1 MNPPPAALARNENL
15 ARALWI
21 VVPALVASIMSGSIV
36 LGCAFA
42 GVALFVARPLPVPAL
57 LLGAWLLVAAIALI
71 SPTNRAINPDELLH
85 AVAAHYYIDHW
96 LPPRVDSP
104 DIANTYSAYGA
115 SYLNEL
121 DVAYLLA
128 AKVGRFWATHGFD
141 EVTSLRMFNVLL
153 FGLLVLVASVS
164 KRSWPTCAVVLITPQ
179 IWYVFAYFNA
189 DAFGLFLS
197 LIVTMLSAAPDS
209 AVSRFIERS
218 GTSVAALGTFAV
230 ALGLLLLSKKNYLP
244 VPFIATLVLALR
256 HLGLGFP
263 TALIGCVGVALL
275 ILGTVAGPALAY
287 MLPIGD
293 HVVVPGGIIAFV
305 VFAARAS
312 WTALR
317 RPELRSPLLR
327 ISSLLAFAVVVALP
341 RLMVDLE
348 INGSPANK
356 SVQMAEAA
364 EKYAAAEYKPSTL
377 ANDPQNSYRGLGLAS
392 KGVTFS
398 ELIGSPYEWWGRT
411 WHSLFGVYGYLLV
424 FAPTPLYYG
433 LAITLLGLCVGIGTW
448 AFRHPD
454 SRSTLGICVA
464 GIGLVLLASI
474 VHSWANDLQGQG
486 RYLFPG
492 FAMIAMYLQAQPAIL
507 KNRTIAVSLAG
518 AFVLSALSI
527 VTVALPA
534 FTGRY

>member
-1 MNPPPAALARNENL
+1 MNPPHPELARNENL
-15 ARALWI
+15 VRALWI
-21 VVPALVASIMSGSIV
+21 VGPALVASIASGSIV

-42 GVALFVARPLPVPAL
+42 GLVLFVARPLPVPAL
-57 LLGAWLLVAAIALI
+57 LLGAWLLVATIALI

-96 LPPRVDSP
+96 LPPRVDSL

-128 AKVGRFWATHGFD
+128 ARVGRFWATHGFD
-141 EVTSLRMFNVLL
+141 EVTSLRLFNVLL
-153 FGLLVLVASVS
+153 FGLLLFIASVS
-164 KRSWPTCAVVLITPQ
+164 KRTWPTCAVVLLSPQ

-197 LIVTMLSAAPDS
+197 LVVTMLSAAPDS
-209 AVSRFIERS
+209 PVARFIERS
-218 GTSVAALGTFAV
+218 GTSIAALGTFAV

-244 VPFIATLVLALR
+244 VPFIATLVLASR
-256 HLGLGFP
+256 HLGLSFP
-263 TALIGCVGVALL
+263 NALIGCVGVALL

-287 MLPIGD
+287 MLPMGD
-293 HVVVPGGIIAFV
+293 RFIVPAGVIAFALFV
-305 VFAARAS
+305 ARVS

-317 RPELRSPLLR
+317 RQELRSPSLR
-327 ISSLLAFAVVVALP
+327 LAALLAVAVVVALP
-341 RLMVDLE
+341 RLIVDLQ
-348 INGSPANK
+348 INGTPANK
-356 SVQMAEAA
+356 SAHMAEAT

-398 ELIGSPYEWWGRT
+398 QLIGSPYEWWGRT
-411 WHSLFGVYGYLLV
+411 WHSLFGVYGYMLV

-433 LAITLLGLCVGIGTW
+433 LAITLIGLCVGMGVW
-448 AFRHPD
+448 AFRNPD
-454 SRSTLGICVA
+454 SRSTLGICAA

-492 FAMIAMYLQAQPAIL
+492 FAMIAMFLQAQPDVL
-507 KNRTIAVSLAG
+507 KNRTIAVSLAA